1 MIKCII
7 VDDEPDNLVILKKI
21 LAQYCPE
28 ITVVGE
34 AASAEEAIPLIR
46 QSQPQLVL
54 LDIEMPGSN
63 AFDMLNQLRPINF
76 EVIFVTAFAG
86 YAAKAFR
93 YSALDYLLKPVDI
106 DDLRQAI
113 QKAVV
118 RSMQKN
124 YNDRLEALLNST
136 LAENTFS
143 KIAIPTIDGLVFYPV
158 EDVIC
163 CLAKGTYTEMELCKN
178 KNLLLTS
185 TLKEVEEIL
194 PPGIFCRVH
203 NSYLINLNHMK
214 KYYKGKGGYVEM
226 SNGRT
231 IEVSFRKR
239 EEFLSRLK
247 H

>member
-7 VDDEPDNLVILKKI
+7 VDDEPENLLILKKM
-21 LAQYCPE
+21 LVQYCPE
-28 ITVVGE
+28 VTVAGE
-34 AASAEEAIPLIR
+34 AGTATEALLLIR
-46 QSQPQLVL
+46 QLQPQLVL

-63 AFDMLNQLRPINF
+63 AFDLLNQLRPVNF

-106 DDLRQAI
+106 DDLRQAV
-113 QKAVV
+113 QKAIA
-118 RSMQKN
+118 RSMEKN
-124 YNDRLEALLNST
+124 FNQRLETILSSNLSG
-136 LAENTFS
+136 NTFS
-143 KIAIPTIDGLVFYPV
+143 KIAVPTVDGLVFYPV

-163 CLAKGTYTEMELCKN
+163 CAAKGTYTQMDTIKD

-185 TLKEVEEIL
+185 TLKEVEEML
-194 PPGIFCRVH
+194 PPGIFCRIH
-203 NSYLINLNHMK
+203 NSYLVNLNHIK
-214 KYYKGKGGYVEM
+214 RYYKGKGGYVEM
-226 SNGRT
+226 SNGKT
-231 IEVSFRKR
+231 IEVSFRRR

>member
-1 MIKCII
+1 MI
-7 VDDEPDNLVILKKI
+7 VDDEPDNLVTLKKM

-28 ITVVGE
+28 ITVIGE
-34 AASAEEAIPLIR
+34 AASGDEAISLIR
-46 QSQPQLVL
+46 KLQPQLVL
-54 LDIEMPGSN
+54 LDIEMPGTN

-113 QKAVV
+113 QKAAV
-118 RSMQKN
+118 RSMEKS
-124 YNDRLEALLNST
+124 YNGRLEALLNST
-136 LAENTFS
+136 LAGNTFS
-143 KIAIPTIDGLVFYPV
+143 KIAVPTVDGLVFYPV

-163 CLAKGTYTEMELCKN
+163 CLAKGMYTEMDLYKEKTQ
-178 KNLLLTS
+178 LLTS

-194 PPGIFCRVH
+194 PSGVFCRVH
-203 NSYLINLNHMK
+203 NSYLINLNHIK

-239 EEFLSRLK
+239 EEFLSRFK